1 MGEKTEQSSVEL
13 TPEPETLREF
23 TEGRDGKGRFTA
35 EQRSPGR
42 KKGSKN
48 KLPADIRKLVAANA
62 GEIVTAMIDR
72 AKKGNAHCGAAL
84 IRLIVSPMRET
95 AGNIH
100 VDLPKISTV
109 AEAAGAISDTI
120 TAVTSGRLS
129 PDSGK
134 DLVAMLSALR
144 VTLETVDLERRLQ
157 TIELAIKN
165 QK

>member
-1 MGEKTEQSSVEL
+1 MNDSKSPPNSGEISERG
-13 TPEPETLREF
+13 P
-23 TEGRDGKGRFTA
+23 KGRFLPGN
-35 EQRSPGR
+35 RGPGR

-48 KLPADIRKLVAANA
+48 KVPADIRALVAANS
-62 GEIVTAMIDR
+62 GEIVQAMIEK

-95 AGNIH
+95 AGNIN

-129 PDSGK
+129 PDSGR
-134 DLVAMLSALR
+134 DLVAMLAALR
-144 VTLETVDLERRLQ
+144 VTIESVDLEKRLSAIED
-157 TIELAIKN
+157 TIRKSKA
-165 QK
+165 

>member
-1 MGEKTEQSSVEL
+1 MQPTEKPKES
-13 TPEPETLREF
+13 REI
-23 TEGRDGKGRFTA
+23 TGRNAKSGRFLPGT
-35 EQRSPGR
+35 RGPGR

-48 KLPADIRKLVAANA
+48 KVPADIRKLVAANA
-62 GEIVTAMIDR
+62 GEIVGAMIEK
-72 AKKGNAHCGAAL
+72 AKSGNAHCGAAL

-134 DLVAMLSALR
+134 DLVAMLAALR
-144 VTLETVDLERRLQ
+144 VTIESVDLERRLSV
-157 TIELAIKN
+157 IEDVIKKS
-165 QK
+165 QG

>member
-1 MGEKTEQSSVEL
+1 MNDSESPSKSREITGRNAKT
-13 TPEPETLREF
+13 
-23 TEGRDGKGRFTA
+23 GRFLPGT
-35 EQRSPGR
+35 RGPGR

-48 KLPADIRKLVAANA
+48 KVPADIRKLVAANS
-62 GEIVTAMIDR
+62 GEIVAAMIEK

-84 IRLIVSPMRET
+84 IRLIVSPMREQ

-100 VDLPKISTV
+100 VDLPKISSV

-144 VTLETVDLERRLQ
+144 VTLETVDLEKRL
-157 TIELAIKN
+157 TTLEEKIK
-165 QK
+165 KPT